1 MPINTGGGRE
11 GNGFRRIASS
21 TFYID
26 PLRKEEESEEKTRM
40 DRATLS
46 RLRQTIDDLERLAVT
61 LPKKSEGVIFLARII
76 HQLQILEDTVIAGD
90 ARETVFVCSEQIT
103 SIGRSRE
110 TFVRVAGLV
119 LYAQAVETLTA
130 LQKEAH
136 VFAAIQPQHHGPRK
150 MIHG

>member
-1 MPINTGGGRE
+1 MPIKKGWARE
-11 GNGFRRIASS
+11 DNGFRRFAGGTSC
-21 TFYID
+21 ID
-26 PLRKEEESEEKTRM
+26 QPRKEEESKEKTRM

-46 RLRQTIDDLERLAVT
+46 RLRQTIDDLERLSVT
-61 LPKKSEGVIFLARII
+61 LPKKSEEVIFLARII
-76 HQLQILEDTVIAGD
+76 HQLQILQDTVIAGD
-90 ARETVFVCSEQIT
+90 ARETVFVCSEQIA

-119 LYAQAVETLTA
+119 LYAQAVENLTA

-136 VFAAIQPQHHGPRK
+136 VFAAIQPQHHGPGK